1 MMQFFISV
9 DQLINTL
16 AWARGEGFGMAD
28 RLARNQ
34 ELRRRV
40 RQ

>member
-16 AWARGEGFGMAD
+16 VWARGEDFGMAD
-28 RLARNQ
+28 
-34 ELRRRV
+34 ETCS
-40 RQ
+40 